1 MTDIKELRSRYKYMV
16 AWGIYTGSY
25 EYYRDDQVRLAEKE
39 GAPLNALYKAS
50 ISGEWVT
57 LNQSVERVQ
66 NAVNYIIQDRG
77 L

>member
-1 MTDIKELRSRYKYMV
+1 MNIEQLRKKYKYIV

-39 GAPLNALYKAS
+39 GAPVDAIFKGS
-50 ISGEWVT
+50 VSGEWVRFG
-57 LNQSVERVQ
+57 E
-66 NAVNYIIQDRG
+66 AVGHARDGVNFIIAQRG